1 MWECLL
7 FSKLTHIVN
16 YKSRGYTVNYDEK
29 DILGRGI
36 EILKSLFERHGFG
49 ISNSIGQ
56 ANPPWD
62 AVIEDPSHKKMIL
75 VEVKSNFFP
84 SQIDQFASSLDA
96 NIKGQKNSIPLIIT
110 PNITASSFE
119 HCIKNKINVL
129 DLNGNILLDIPGFSI
144 ERFNGGRITKRP
156 PSSGTV
162 FTAKGS
168 RLLRAMLAFPKRD
181 WTHSELVRATKVSAG
196 YVSIQINKMNVAG
209 YTVKSGNLIRLV
221 EPDKLLDDWCSHY
234 RFDRYRK
241 RHFYAISDTNYE
253 HGLATLSKSLKKA
266 GVTFAFTG
274 WSGAYI
280 RAPYATSNTYIA
292 YVDHFP
298 AEMESI
304 FPIAADGNVILY
316 LPQDEGVFQFLST
329 DNKYGPVVSDT
340 QLYLDLSKMPGRAK
354 DQAEHLRAEL
364 LKWENS

>member
-1 MWECLL
+1 M
-7 FSKLTHIVN
+7 N
-16 YKSRGYTVNYDEK
+16 YAEK
-29 DILGRGI
+29 DILGKGV
-36 EILKSLFERHGFG
+36 EILKSLFNRHGFG
-49 ISNSIGQ
+49 ISNSIRQ
-56 ANPPWD
+56 TNPRWD
-62 AVIEDPSHKKMIL
+62 AVIEVPSHKKMIL
-75 VEVKSNFFP
+75 IKVKSNFFP
-84 SQIDQFASSLDA
+84 SQIDQFASSLGT
-96 NIKGQKNSIPLIIT
+96 NLKEQKNSIPLVIT

-129 DLNGNILLDIPGFSI
+129 DLNGNVLLDIAGLSI
-144 ERFNGGRITKRP
+144 ERFKEERTVKRP

-162 FTAKGS
+162 FTAKAS
-168 RLLRAMLAFPKRD
+168 RLLRAMLAFPKKD
-181 WTHSELVRATKVSAG
+181 WTHSELVRETKVSAG
-196 YVSIQINKMNVAG
+196 YASIQVNKMIAAG

-241 RHFYAISDTNYE
+241 RHFYAISDANYE
-253 HGLATLSKSLKKA
+253 HGLATLAKSLKKA
-266 GVTFAFTG
+266 VVTFAFTG

-298 AEMESI
+298 AEMESVI
-304 FPIAADGNVILY
+304 PLAADGNVILY

-354 DQAEHLRAEL
+354 EQAEHLRAER